1 MSPNKEKSH
10 PVIDDSPEDR
20 AALLEQY
27 KLYVEMADR
36 VSNRRIEINKFYI
49 SLLSGLLVLLS
60 IVSIPAE
67 LQNGVLVA
75 VSALSVGLCFLWIV
89 NIRSYKELNALK
101 FKVIEEMEQRLPF
114 RSYTREWELLKQ
126 GPDQKSYFR
135 LTRIEQYV
143 PLLLLVPY
151 LVILI
156 YLLTR

>member
-1 MSPNKEKSH
+1 MT
-10 PVIDDSPEDR
+10 
-20 AALLEQY
+20 
-27 KLYVEMADR
+27 DR

-60 IVSIPAE
+60 LVSIPTE

-75 VSALSVGLCFLWIV
+75 VSLLSIGLCFLWII

-114 RSYTREWELLKQ
+114 RCYTREWEILKR
-126 GPDQKSYFR
+126 GESDQKGYFR

-143 PLLLLVPY
+143 PLLLLLPY

>member
-1 MSPNKEKSH
+1 MLPDKEIA
-10 PVIDDSPEDR
+10 PQLINANPQDQ
-20 AALLEQY
+20 AALVEQY

-60 IVSIPAE
+60 LISIPAE

-75 VSALSVGLCFLWIV
+75 ISLLSISLCLLWIV

-101 FKVIEEMEQRLPF
+101 FKVIEEMEQSLPF
-114 RSYTREWELLKQ
+114 RCYTREWEILKGEANQ
-126 GPDQKSYFR
+126 RSYFR

-143 PLLLLVPY
+143 PLLLLLPSV
-151 LVILI
+151 VMLI